1 MKQNEPATGGEI
13 MLNAQNIGE
22 IAGMVWD
29 FLRTKGKSSL
39 NAVERGIKAP
49 KPLVDMAIGWLA
61 REGKVELR
69 QEKRSIQVWLT
80 EG

>member
-1 MKQNEPATGGEI
+1 MRRGEL
-13 MLNAQNIGE
+13 MWNVENIGE
-22 IAGMVWD
+22 TAGLVWD
-29 FLRTKGKSSL
+29 FLDSKGKSSL

-49 KPLVDMAIGWLA
+49 KPLVHMAIGWLA

-69 QEKRSIQVWLT
+69 QEKRSILLRLT